1 MRIRV
6 GKNIF
11 FKLTVNRLNDEP
23 EDFTDARNVRLTIN
37 RKYSS
42 YQVSPPLTI
51 HDNIIEFEFVG
62 GGNATSGQYEI
73 HLYYE
78 KLNEASVTGIDKFY
92 LDFCNAFILV
102 DLTCKEDAGF
112 ESESPSINLR
122 GVIERNRDGK
132 DGVTPRIDPE
142 TKHWMIGI
150 EDTGIVAEGKDGLTP
165 FIGENGNWWIGD
177 VDTGKPS
184 RGKAFEYS
192 DFTEE
197 QIEELQEPARAMIE
211 ALDTLDKAVT
221 ANEKLRI
228 ENEVTRVSS
237 ENDREESENL
247 RREAENTRASNE
259 ETRETAETGRASA
272 EDNRVKAEQSRV
284 EAENNRVKAEN
295 TRVEKENERQT
306 AENTRD
312 TNEQSRKE
320 AETNRVTA
328 EEGRVTEFNRLKSES
343 ETATLNATT
352 QANYAKEQGDNVAG
366 TVNEIRTA
374 HSSLL
379 TRVNDYMYDMS
390 GLLGKLAYRDGVG
403 TDEKNI
409 QGDGYFNLNG
419 ILVQAS
425 GSGFVYQKSE
435 VDPSKIYHI
444 KQSNGIYSSVSIL
457 VLFDENDEII
467 QIIPYD
473 YPTVYFDKYF
483 IFKGVKS
490 IGVSFIKSQ
499 IDNPK
504 FVRFE
509 SFDIQDLTTVLNTQQ
524 GNRALYVAAGA
535 VYNQNTGFYELNGLT
550 DITEEQMKVIYVQT
564 HVMDKLQSF
573 RGVFAGTKF
582 RTNLGFNRSTMQT
595 NSRQF
600 QFYDSFRENRSLE
613 VLRISYKD
621 IDASRSVIV
630 EHLGYAFYFCV
641 KLRKIIGIIRLD
653 KSSGVTSAFDQCL
666 ELQDVKLYGL
676 LTNIS
681 FAYSPLISIESLQYL
696 ITNAAN
702 ASPITVTV
710 HADVYAKIQDEG
722 QVDWHALI
730 ETAAA
735 KQITFA
741 TA

>member
-102 DLTCKEDAGF
+102 DLTCKEDTGF
-112 ESESPSINLR
+112 ESESPSINLK

-142 TKHWMIGI
+142 TKRWMIGI

-165 FIGENGNWWIGD
+165 SIGENGNWWIGD

-197 QIEELQEPARAMIE
+197 EIYELQEPARAMIE
-211 ALDTLDKAVT
+211 GLDTLDKAVT

-228 ENEVTRVSS
+228 ENETARVSS
-237 ENDREESENL
+237 ENSRKESENL

-259 ETRETAETGRASA
+259 EARETAETGRASA

-295 TRVEKENERQT
+295 TRVEKENNRQK
-306 AENTRD
+306 AESTRD

-320 AETNRVTA
+320 AETNRVKA

-343 ETATLNATT
+343 ETATQNATE

-366 TVNEIRTA
+366 TVNEIKTA
-374 HSSLL
+374 QDEL
-379 TRVNDYMYDMS
+379 T
-390 GLLGKLAYRDGVG
+390 
-403 TDEKNI
+403 T
-409 QGDGYFNLNG
+409 
-419 ILVQAS
+419 
-425 GSGFVYQKSE
+425 
-435 VDPSKIYHI
+435 
-444 KQSNGIYSSVSIL
+444 SI
-457 VLFDENDEII
+457 N
-467 QIIPYD
+467 
-473 YPTVYFDKYF
+473 
-483 IFKGVKS
+483 
-490 IGVSFIKSQ
+490 
-499 IDNPK
+499 N
-504 FVRFE
+504 
-509 SFDIQDLTTVLNTQQ
+509 LTTVLNTQQ

-535 VYNQNTGFYELNGLT
+535 VYNEKTGFYELNGLT

-564 HVMDKLQSF
+564 HHVTRQTSF
-573 RGVFAGTKF
+573 AASLANTNSIRTNYPLEVFGGYRHIDVHAMFAGCV
-582 RTNLGFNRSTMQT
+582 
-595 NSRQF
+595 
-600 QFYDSFRENRSLE
+600 SLE
-613 VLRISYKD
+613 VAALGINVNRIVYPS
-621 IDASRSVIV
+621 SV
-630 EHLGYAFYFCV
+630 HYLFQNCK
-641 KLRKIIGIIRLD
+641 KLKEVICIIRMDYANFSEKYEKMFYQCFALV
-653 KSSGVTSAFDQCL
+653 SVRLRGVKYD
-666 ELQDVKLYGL
+666 
-676 LTNIS
+676 IS
-681 FAYSPLISIESLQYL
+681 FSDSPLISLESLQFM

-702 ASPITVTV
+702 TSPIIVTV
-710 HADVYAKIQDEG
+710 HADVYAKIQDESNA
-722 QVDWHALI
+722 DWHALI
-730 ETAAA
+730 EAATA

>member
-42 YQVSPPLTI
+42 YQVSPHLTI

-112 ESESPSINLR
+112 KSESPSINLK
-122 GVIERNRDGK
+122 GIIERNRDGK

-165 FIGENGNWWIGD
+165 SIGENGNWWIGD

-197 QIEELQEPARAMIE
+197 EIHELQEPARAMIE

-221 ANEKLRI
+221 ANEQQRI
-228 ENEVTRVSS
+228 YNEVTRGSN
-237 ENDREESENL
+237 EDARKQSENL
-247 RREAENTRASNE
+247 RREAENTRVSNE
-259 ETRETAETGRASA
+259 EARKKAETGRASA

-284 EAENNRVKAEN
+284 ETENNRVTAE
-295 TRVEKENERQT
+295 TLRVEKENERQT

-320 AETNRVTA
+320 AETNRVKA

-343 ETATLNATT
+343 ETATLNATN
-352 QANYAKEQGDNVAG
+352 QADYAKQQGNNVAG
-366 TVNEIRTA
+366 TVNEIKTA
-374 HSSLL
+374 QSGLL
-379 TRVNDYMYDMS
+379 SRVNDYMYDMS
-390 GLLGKLAYRDGVG
+390 GLLGKLAYKGMFHSLLDQFTLEGYYDVNGELREGGEAISTPKMDIIDGAVYHLELLATYSYIYPVNLYDNNG
-403 TDEKNI
+403 KLLYNSINTQCQVEKDYI
-409 QGDGYFNLNG
+409 FAGASKISLT
-419 ILVQAS
+419 IRKSQAS
-425 GSGFVYQKSE
+425 ISTVGYYDLQ
-435 VDPSKIYHI
+435 DT
-444 KQSNGIYSSVSIL
+444 SI
-457 VLFDENDEII
+457 E
-467 QIIPYD
+467 
-473 YPTVYFDKYF
+473 
-483 IFKGVKS
+483 
-490 IGVSFIKSQ
+490 
-499 IDNPK
+499 
-504 FVRFE
+504 
-509 SFDIQDLTTVLNTQQ
+509 

-550 DITEEQMKVIYVQT
+550 DITEEQMREIYVQT
-564 HVMDKLQSF
+564 NP
-573 RGVFAGTKF
+573 TKRVTDLCSVLNASSI
-582 RTNLGFNRSTMQT
+582 RTNFPFLNRGGYENIDCYAAFANCT
-595 NSRQF
+595 NLEVVAFGARDSNNFFPSRIIYAF
-600 QFYDSFRENRSLE
+600 INCIKLREIKSVLNVTSLE
-613 VLRISYKD
+613 SYNNKFLNTFSACRALEKILILNLKD
-621 IDASRSVIV
+621 
-630 EHLGYAFYFCV
+630 
-641 KLRKIIGIIRLD
+641 
-653 KSSGVTSAFDQCL
+653 
-666 ELQDVKLYGL
+666 
-676 LTNIS
+676 NIS
-681 FAYSPLISIESLQYL
+681 FSDSPLLSLGSLQYL

-702 ASPITVTV
+702 TSPITVTV
-710 HADVYAKIQDEG
+710 HADVYAKIQDET
-722 QVDWHALI
+722 QTEWHALI

>member
-102 DLTCKEDAGF
+102 DLTCKEDTGF
-112 ESESPSINLR
+112 ESESPSINLK

-142 TKHWMIGI
+142 TKRWMIGI

-165 FIGENGNWWIGD
+165 SIGENGNWWIGD

-197 QIEELQEPARAMIE
+197 EIYELQEPARAMIE
-211 ALDTLDKAVT
+211 GLDTLDKAVT

-228 ENEVTRVSS
+228 ENETARVSS
-237 ENDREESENL
+237 ENSRKESENL

-259 ETRETAETGRASA
+259 EARETAETGRASA

-295 TRVEKENERQT
+295 TRVEKENNRQK
-306 AENTRD
+306 AESTRD

-320 AETNRVTA
+320 AETNRVKA

-343 ETATLNATT
+343 ETATQNATE

-366 TVNEIRTA
+366 TVNEIKTA
-374 HSSLL
+374 QDEL
-379 TRVNDYMYDMS
+379 T
-390 GLLGKLAYRDGVG
+390 
-403 TDEKNI
+403 T
-409 QGDGYFNLNG
+409 
-419 ILVQAS
+419 
-425 GSGFVYQKSE
+425 
-435 VDPSKIYHI
+435 
-444 KQSNGIYSSVSIL
+444 SI
-457 VLFDENDEII
+457 N
-467 QIIPYD
+467 
-473 YPTVYFDKYF
+473 
-483 IFKGVKS
+483 
-490 IGVSFIKSQ
+490 
-499 IDNPK
+499 N
-504 FVRFE
+504 
-509 SFDIQDLTTVLNTQQ
+509 LTTVLNTQQ

-535 VYNQNTGFYELNGLT
+535 VYNEKTGFYELNGLT
-550 DITEEQMKVIYVQT
+550 DITEEQMRTIYIQT
-564 HVMDKLQSF
+564 HHVTRQTSF
-573 RGVFAGTKF
+573 AASLANTNSI
-582 RTNLGFNRSTMQT
+582 RTN
-595 NSRQF
+595 
-600 QFYDSFRENRSLE
+600 YSLE
-613 VLRISYKD
+613 VFGGYRH
-621 IDASRSVIV
+621 IDVHAMFAGCVSLEVAA
-630 EHLGYAFYFCV
+630 LGIDV
-641 KLRKIIGIIRLD
+641 NKIIYPSDTSYLFQNCKKLKKVIGIMRMD
-653 KSSGVTSAFDQCL
+653 YASSSEKYNNMFYQCFALVSVSLRGVKYDISFSNSPNISINSLQFLITSA
-666 ELQDVKLYGL
+666 
-676 LTNIS
+676 S
-681 FAYSPLISIESLQYL
+681 
-696 ITNAAN
+696 N

-710 HADVYAKIQDEG
+710 HSDVYAKIQDESNA
-722 QVDWHALI
+722 DWHALI
-730 ETAAA
+730 EAATA

>member
-51 HDNIIEFEFVG
+51 RDNIIEFEFIG
-62 GGNATSGQYEI
+62 GGNATSGQYEV

-102 DLTCKEDAGF
+102 DLTCKEDTGF
-112 ESESPSINLR
+112 ESESPSINLK
-122 GVIERNRDGK
+122 GIIERNRDGK

-165 FIGENGNWWIGD
+165 SIGENGNWRIGD

-197 QIEELQEPARAMIE
+197 QIKELQEPARAMID

-221 ANEKLRI
+221 ANEQQRI
-228 ENEVTRVSS
+228 NNENARVTS
-237 ENDREESENL
+237 ENNRKESEIL
-247 RREAENTRASNE
+247 RKSAEDTRASNE
-259 ETRETAETGRASA
+259 EARETAETGRASA
-272 EDNRVKAEQSRV
+272 EDNRVKAEQSKV
-284 EAENNRVKAEN
+284 ESESNRVKAE
-295 TRVEKENERQT
+295 TLRVEKENERQT

-320 AETNRVTA
+320 AETNRVKA

-343 ETATLNATT
+343 ETATQNATE
-352 QANYAKEQGDNVAG
+352 QATYAKQQGDNVAG
-366 TVNEIRTA
+366 TVEEIKTA
-374 HSSLL
+374 QDEL
-379 TRVNDYMYDMS
+379 T
-390 GLLGKLAYRDGVG
+390 
-403 TDEKNI
+403 T
-409 QGDGYFNLNG
+409 
-419 ILVQAS
+419 
-425 GSGFVYQKSE
+425 
-435 VDPSKIYHI
+435 
-444 KQSNGIYSSVSIL
+444 SI
-457 VLFDENDEII
+457 N
-467 QIIPYD
+467 
-473 YPTVYFDKYF
+473 
-483 IFKGVKS
+483 
-490 IGVSFIKSQ
+490 
-499 IDNPK
+499 
-504 FVRFE
+504 
-509 SFDIQDLTTVLNTQQ
+509 DLTTVLNTQQ

-564 HVMDKLQSF
+564 NP
-573 RGVFAGTKF
+573 TKRVTDLCSVLNASSI
-582 RTNLGFNRSTMQT
+582 RTNFPFLNRGGYKNIDCYAAFANCT
-595 NSRQF
+595 NLEVVAFGARDGDNFFPSRIHYAF
-600 QFYDSFRENRSLE
+600 INCIKLREIKSILNVTSLE
-613 VLRISYKD
+613 SYNNKFLNTFSACRALEKILILNLKD
-621 IDASRSVIV
+621 
-630 EHLGYAFYFCV
+630 
-641 KLRKIIGIIRLD
+641 
-653 KSSGVTSAFDQCL
+653 
-666 ELQDVKLYGL
+666 
-676 LTNIS
+676 NIS
-681 FAYSPLISIESLQYL
+681 FSNSPLLSLESLQYL

-702 ASPITVTV
+702 TSPITVTV
-710 HADVYAKIQDEG
+710 HADVYDKIQDEG

>member
-102 DLTCKEDAGF
+102 DLTCKEDTGF
-112 ESESPSINLR
+112 ESESPSINLK

-142 TKHWMIGI
+142 TKRWMIGI

-165 FIGENGNWWIGD
+165 SIGENGNWWIGD

-197 QIEELQEPARAMIE
+197 EIYELQEPARAMIE
-211 ALDTLDKAVT
+211 GLDTLDKAVT

-228 ENEVTRVSS
+228 ENETARVSS
-237 ENDREESENL
+237 ENSRKESENL

-259 ETRETAETGRASA
+259 EARETAETGRASA

-295 TRVEKENERQT
+295 TRVEKENNRQK
-306 AENTRD
+306 AESTRD

-320 AETNRVTA
+320 AETNRVKA

-343 ETATLNATT
+343 ETATQNATE

-366 TVNEIRTA
+366 TVNEIKTA
-374 HSSLL
+374 QDEL
-379 TRVNDYMYDMS
+379 T
-390 GLLGKLAYRDGVG
+390 
-403 TDEKNI
+403 T
-409 QGDGYFNLNG
+409 
-419 ILVQAS
+419 
-425 GSGFVYQKSE
+425 
-435 VDPSKIYHI
+435 
-444 KQSNGIYSSVSIL
+444 SI
-457 VLFDENDEII
+457 N
-467 QIIPYD
+467 
-473 YPTVYFDKYF
+473 
-483 IFKGVKS
+483 
-490 IGVSFIKSQ
+490 
-499 IDNPK
+499 N
-504 FVRFE
+504 
-509 SFDIQDLTTVLNTQQ
+509 LTTVLNTQQ

-535 VYNQNTGFYELNGLT
+535 VYNEKTGFYELNGLT

-564 HVMDKLQSF
+564 HHVTRQTSF
-573 RGVFAGTKF
+573 AASLANTNSI
-582 RTNLGFNRSTMQT
+582 RTNYPLKVVGGY
-595 NSRQF
+595 RQINTHAMF
-600 QFYDSFRENRSLE
+600 SGCVSLE
-613 VLRISYKD
+613 VAALG
-621 IDASRSVIV
+621 IDVN
-630 EHLGYAFYFCV
+630 
-641 KLRKIIGIIRLD
+641 KIIYPSDTSYLFQNCKKLKKVIGIMRMDYASSSEKYNNMFYQCFALVSVRLR
-653 KSSGVTSAFDQCL
+653 GVKYDISFSNSPNISINSLQFLITSA
-666 ELQDVKLYGL
+666 
-676 LTNIS
+676 S
-681 FAYSPLISIESLQYL
+681 
-696 ITNAAN
+696 N

-710 HADVYAKIQDEG
+710 HSDVYAKIQDESNA
-722 QVDWHALI
+722 DWHALI
-730 ETAAA
+730 EAATA

>member
-11 FKLTVNRLNDEP
+11 FKITVNRLNDEP

-102 DLTCKEDAGF
+102 DLTCKEDTGF
-112 ESESPSINLR
+112 ESESPSINLK

-142 TKHWMIGI
+142 TKRWMIGI

-165 FIGENGNWWIGD
+165 SIGENGNWWIGD

-197 QIEELQEPARAMIE
+197 EIYELQEPARAMIE
-211 ALDTLDKAVT
+211 GLDTLDKAVT

-228 ENEVTRVSS
+228 ENETARVSS
-237 ENDREESENL
+237 ENSRKESENL

-259 ETRETAETGRASA
+259 EARETAETGRASA

-295 TRVEKENERQT
+295 TRVEKENNRQK
-306 AENTRD
+306 AESTRD

-320 AETNRVTA
+320 AETNRVKA

-343 ETATLNATT
+343 ETATQNATE

-366 TVNEIRTA
+366 TVNEIKTA
-374 HSSLL
+374 QDEL
-379 TRVNDYMYDMS
+379 T
-390 GLLGKLAYRDGVG
+390 
-403 TDEKNI
+403 T
-409 QGDGYFNLNG
+409 
-419 ILVQAS
+419 
-425 GSGFVYQKSE
+425 
-435 VDPSKIYHI
+435 
-444 KQSNGIYSSVSIL
+444 SI
-457 VLFDENDEII
+457 N
-467 QIIPYD
+467 
-473 YPTVYFDKYF
+473 
-483 IFKGVKS
+483 
-490 IGVSFIKSQ
+490 
-499 IDNPK
+499 N
-504 FVRFE
+504 
-509 SFDIQDLTTVLNTQQ
+509 LTTVLNTQQ

-535 VYNQNTGFYELNGLT
+535 VYNEKTGFYELNGLT
-550 DITEEQMKVIYVQT
+550 DITEEQMRTIYIQT
-564 HVMDKLQSF
+564 HHVTRQTSF
-573 RGVFAGTKF
+573 AASLANTNSIRTNYPLEVFGGYRHIDVHAMFAGCV
-582 RTNLGFNRSTMQT
+582 
-595 NSRQF
+595 
-600 QFYDSFRENRSLE
+600 SLE
-613 VLRISYKD
+613 VAALGINVNRIVYPS
-621 IDASRSVIV
+621 SV
-630 EHLGYAFYFCV
+630 HYLFQNCK
-641 KLRKIIGIIRLD
+641 KLKEVICIIRMDYANFSEKYEKMFYQCFALV
-653 KSSGVTSAFDQCL
+653 SVRLRGVKYD
-666 ELQDVKLYGL
+666 
-676 LTNIS
+676 IS
-681 FAYSPLISIESLQYL
+681 FSDSPLISLESLQFM

-702 ASPITVTV
+702 TSPIIVTV
-710 HADVYAKIQDEG
+710 HADVYAKIQDESNA
-722 QVDWHALI
+722 DWHALI
-730 ETAAA
+730 EAATA

>member
-11 FKLTVNRLNDEP
+11 FKITVNRLNDEP

-62 GGNATSGQYEI
+62 GGNATSGQYEV

-78 KLNEASVTGIDKFY
+78 KLNEASVTGVDKFY

-132 DGVTPRIDPE
+132 DGVTPRIDTE

-211 ALDTLDKAVT
+211 ALDTLDKAVK

-228 ENEVTRVSS
+228 DNEVTRVSS

-259 ETRETAETGRASA
+259 EARETAETGRASA

-284 EAENNRVKAEN
+284 EAESSRVKAEN

-320 AETNRVTA
+320 SETNRVKA
-328 EEGRVTEFNRLKSES
+328 EEGRVTEFNRLKAES
-343 ETATLNATT
+343 ETATSNATE
-352 QANYAKEQGDNVAG
+352 QANYAKQQGDNVAG
-366 TVNEIRTA
+366 TVNEIKTA

-390 GLLGKLAYRDGVG
+390 GLLGKLAVRDGAG
-403 TDEKNI
+403 TDLKNLL
-409 QGDGYFNLNG
+409 QGHVFNING
-419 ILVQAS
+419 ELVGNQ
-425 GSGFVYQKSE
+425 GFYQYINIE
-435 VDPSKIYHI
+435 DTKIYYL
-444 KQSNGIYSSVSIL
+444 KLLDSGLANYEL
-457 VLFDENDEII
+457 CLFDHNDKLIKSI
-467 QIIPYD
+467 GD
-473 YPTVYFDKYF
+473 PTNGYF
-483 IFKGVKS
+483 IFVGVAK
-490 IGVSFIKSQ
+490 IGVCSGIESLANAMIIK
-499 IDNPK
+499 
-504 FVRFE
+504 

-550 DITEEQMKVIYVQT
+550 NITEEQMKDIYVKTNPAAQCG
-564 HVMDKLQSF
+564 VNLA
-573 RGVFAGTKF
+573 GVFSNLYI
-582 RTNLGFNRSTMQT
+582 RTNIPLNISGGYLNINAQAAFSGSNCEVISLSKLGS
-595 NSRQF
+595 SGL
-600 QFYDSFRENRSLE
+600 FYPSKVSYMFRN
-613 VLRISYKD
+613 
-621 IDASRSVIV
+621 
-630 EHLGYAFYFCV
+630 CT
-641 KLRKIIGIIRLD
+641 KLKTIIGIIRMDYIQNNESYNFMFANCPTL
-653 KSSGVTSAFDQCL
+653 VTVNL
-666 ELQDVKLYGL
+666 HGVKLNLSLESCPL
-676 LTNIS
+676 L
-681 FAYSPLISIESLQYL
+681 SLQSLSFL
-696 ITNAAN
+696 ITNSYNTSAIT
-702 ASPITVTV
+702 ITVHT
-710 HADVYAKIQDEG
+710 DVYTKIQDESNT
-722 QVDWHALI
+722 DWHALI

>member
-312 TNEQSRKE
+312 TNEQS
-320 AETNRVTA
+320 
-328 EEGRVTEFNRLKSES
+328 
-343 ETATLNATT
+343 
-352 QANYAKEQGDNVAG
+352 
-366 TVNEIRTA
+366 
-374 HSSLL
+374 
-379 TRVNDYMYDMS
+379 
-390 GLLGKLAYRDGVG
+390 
-403 TDEKNI
+403 
-409 QGDGYFNLNG
+409 
-419 ILVQAS
+419 
-425 GSGFVYQKSE
+425 
-435 VDPSKIYHI
+435 
-444 KQSNGIYSSVSIL
+444 
-457 VLFDENDEII
+457 
-467 QIIPYD
+467 
-473 YPTVYFDKYF
+473 
-483 IFKGVKS
+483 
-490 IGVSFIKSQ
+490 
-499 IDNPK
+499 
-504 FVRFE
+504 
-509 SFDIQDLTTVLNTQQ
+509 
-524 GNRALYVAAGA
+524 
-535 VYNQNTGFYELNGLT
+535 
-550 DITEEQMKVIYVQT
+550 
-564 HVMDKLQSF
+564 
-573 RGVFAGTKF
+573 
-582 RTNLGFNRSTMQT
+582 
-595 NSRQF
+595 
-600 QFYDSFRENRSLE
+600 
-613 VLRISYKD
+613 
-621 IDASRSVIV
+621 
-630 EHLGYAFYFCV
+630 
-641 KLRKIIGIIRLD
+641 
-653 KSSGVTSAFDQCL
+653 
-666 ELQDVKLYGL
+666 
-676 LTNIS
+676 
-681 FAYSPLISIESLQYL
+681 
-696 ITNAAN
+696 
-702 ASPITVTV
+702 
-710 HADVYAKIQDEG
+710 
-722 QVDWHALI
+722 
-730 ETAAA
+730 
-735 KQITFA
+735 
-741 TA
+741 

>member
-62 GGNATSGQYEI
+62 GGNATSGQYEV

-102 DLTCKEDAGF
+102 DLTCKEDTGF
-112 ESESPSINLR
+112 ESESPSINLK
-122 GVIERNRDGK
+122 GIIERNRDGK

-165 FIGENGNWWIGD
+165 SIGENGNWWIGD

-197 QIEELQEPARAMIE
+197 EIHDLQEPARAMID

-221 ANEKLRI
+221 ANEQQRI
-228 ENEVTRVSS
+228 KNEVTRVSS
-237 ENDREESENL
+237 ENTRKESESL
-247 RREAENTRASNE
+247 RKSAEDTRASNE
-259 ETRETAETGRASA
+259 EARETAETGRASA
-272 EDNRVKAEQSRV
+272 EDNRVKAEQSRL

-328 EEGRVTEFNRLKSES
+328 EEGRVTEFNRLKAES
-343 ETATLNATT
+343 ETATSNATE
-352 QANYAKEQGDNVAG
+352 QANYAKQQGDNVAG
-366 TVNEIRTA
+366 TVEEIKTA
-374 HSSLL
+374 QDEL
-379 TRVNDYMYDMS
+379 T
-390 GLLGKLAYRDGVG
+390 
-403 TDEKNI
+403 T
-409 QGDGYFNLNG
+409 
-419 ILVQAS
+419 
-425 GSGFVYQKSE
+425 
-435 VDPSKIYHI
+435 
-444 KQSNGIYSSVSIL
+444 SI
-457 VLFDENDEII
+457 N
-467 QIIPYD
+467 
-473 YPTVYFDKYF
+473 
-483 IFKGVKS
+483 
-490 IGVSFIKSQ
+490 
-499 IDNPK
+499 
-504 FVRFE
+504 
-509 SFDIQDLTTVLNTQQ
+509 DLTTVLNTQQ

-535 VYNQNTGFYELNGLT
+535 VYNEQTGFYELNGLT
-550 DITEEQMKVIYVQT
+550 DITEEQMREIYVQT
-564 HVMDKLQSF
+564 NP
-573 RGVFAGTKF
+573 TKRVTDLCSVLNASSI
-582 RTNLGFNRSTMQT
+582 RTNFPFLNRGGYKNIDCYAAFANCT
-595 NSRQF
+595 NLEVVAFGARDGDNFFPSRIIYAF
-600 QFYDSFRENRSLE
+600 INCIKLREIKSVLNVTSLE
-613 VLRISYKD
+613 SYNNKFLNTFSACRALEKILILNLKD
-621 IDASRSVIV
+621 
-630 EHLGYAFYFCV
+630 
-641 KLRKIIGIIRLD
+641 
-653 KSSGVTSAFDQCL
+653 
-666 ELQDVKLYGL
+666 
-676 LTNIS
+676 NIS
-681 FAYSPLISIESLQYL
+681 FSNSPLLSLESLQYL

-702 ASPITVTV
+702 TSPITVTV
-710 HADVYAKIQDEG
+710 HADVYDKIQDEG

>member
-23 EDFTDARNVRLTIN
+23 EDFTDARNVKLTIN

-62 GGNATSGQYEI
+62 GGNATSGQYEV

-112 ESESPSINLR
+112 ESESPSINLK
-122 GVIERNRDGK
+122 GIIERNRDGK

-142 TKHWMIGI
+142 TKRWMIGI

-165 FIGENGNWWIGD
+165 SIGENGNWWIGD

-197 QIEELQEPARAMIE
+197 EIHELQEPARAMID

-221 ANEKLRI
+221 ANERQRI
-228 ENEVTRVSS
+228 NNENTRVSS
-237 ENDREESENL
+237 ENARKESENL

-259 ETRETAETGRASA
+259 EARETAETGRASA

-284 EAENNRVKAEN
+284 ETENNRVTAEN

-320 AETNRVTA
+320 AETNRVKA

-343 ETATLNATT
+343 ETATLNATA
-352 QANYAKEQGDNVAG
+352 QADYAKQQGDNVAG
-366 TVNEIRTA
+366 TVNEIKTA
-374 HSSLL
+374 QDEL
-379 TRVNDYMYDMS
+379 T
-390 GLLGKLAYRDGVG
+390 
-403 TDEKNI
+403 T
-409 QGDGYFNLNG
+409 
-419 ILVQAS
+419 
-425 GSGFVYQKSE
+425 
-435 VDPSKIYHI
+435 
-444 KQSNGIYSSVSIL
+444 SI
-457 VLFDENDEII
+457 N
-467 QIIPYD
+467 
-473 YPTVYFDKYF
+473 
-483 IFKGVKS
+483 
-490 IGVSFIKSQ
+490 
-499 IDNPK
+499 N
-504 FVRFE
+504 
-509 SFDIQDLTTVLNTQQ
+509 LTTVLNTQQ

-535 VYNQNTGFYELNGLT
+535 VYNEKTGFYELNGLT
-550 DITEEQMKVIYVQT
+550 DITEEEMRTIYLQT
-564 HVMDKLQSF
+564 HVMDKLSSYYNI
-573 RGVFAGTKF
+573 FARSTF
-582 RTNLGFNRSTMQT
+582 RTNLGFNMGITQT
-595 NSRQF
+595 NGRNV
-600 QFYDSFRENRSLE
+600 DFRESFFFNQKLE
-613 VLRISYKD
+613 VLRLSFGNNINETRMIRTSD
-621 IDASRSVIV
+621 MF
-630 EHLGYAFYFCV
+630 YAFHGCK
-641 KLRKIIGIIRLD
+641 KLKRIISPIYVYDI
-653 KSSGVTSAFDQCL
+653 KN
-666 ELQDVKLYGL
+666 KLYFDHTFSQCIL
-676 LTNIS
+676 LETALLYKLYASIS
-681 FAYSPLISIESLQYL
+681 FSDSPLLSLESLQYM

-702 ASPITVTV
+702 TSPITVTV
-710 HADVYAKIQDEG
+710 HADVYAKIQDES
-722 QVDWHALI
+722 QADWHALI
-730 ETAAA
+730 EAAAA

>member
-11 FKLTVNRLNDEP
+11 FKITVNRLNDEP
-23 EDFTDARNVRLTIN
+23 EDFTDARNVKLTIN

-62 GGNATSGQYEI
+62 GGNAISGQYEV

-102 DLTCKEDAGF
+102 DLTCKEDTGF
-112 ESESPSINLR
+112 ESESPSINLK
-122 GVIERNRDGK
+122 GIIERNRDGK
-132 DGVTPRIDPE
+132 DGVTP
-142 TKHWMIGI
+142 M
-150 EDTGIVAEGKDGLTP
+150 
-165 FIGENGNWWIGD
+165 IGENGNWWIGD

-197 QIEELQEPARAMIE
+197 QIKELQEPARAMID

-221 ANEKLRI
+221 ANEQQRI
-228 ENEVTRVSS
+228 NNENTRVSS
-237 ENDREESENL
+237 ENARKESENL

-259 ETRETAETGRASA
+259 EARETAETGRASA

-284 EAENNRVKAEN
+284 ESESNRVKAE
-295 TRVEKENERQT
+295 TLRVEKENERQT

-320 AETNRVTA
+320 AETNRVKA

-343 ETATLNATT
+343 ETATQNATE
-352 QANYAKEQGDNVAG
+352 QADYAKQQGDNVEG
-366 TVNEIRTA
+366 TVNEIKTA
-374 HSSLL
+374 Q
-379 TRVNDYMYDMS
+379 
-390 GLLGKLAYRDGVG
+390 
-403 TDEKNI
+403 DE
-409 QGDGYFNLNG
+409 
-419 ILVQAS
+419 
-425 GSGFVYQKSE
+425 
-435 VDPSKIYHI
+435 
-444 KQSNGIYSSVSIL
+444 
-457 VLFDENDEII
+457 
-467 QIIPYD
+467 
-473 YPTVYFDKYF
+473 
-483 IFKGVKS
+483 
-490 IGVSFIKSQ
+490 
-499 IDNPK
+499 
-504 FVRFE
+504 
-509 SFDIQDLTTVLNTQQ
+509 LTTSINNLTTILNTQQ

-582 RTNLGFNRSTMQT
+582 RTNLGFNRSAMQT
-595 NSRQF
+595 NGRQI

-621 IDASRSVIV
+621 TDRSRSVIV

-653 KSSGVTSAFDQCL
+653 ESIGVTSAFDQCL

-681 FAYSPLISIESLQYL
+681 FAYSPLISLESLQYL

-702 ASPITVTV
+702 TSLITVTV
-710 HADVYAKIQDEG
+710 HADVYAKIQDETNAE
-722 QVDWHALI
+722 WHALI

>member
-11 FKLTVNRLNDEP
+11 FKITVNRLNDEP

-62 GGNATSGQYEI
+62 GGNATSGQYEV

-78 KLNEASVTGIDKFY
+78 KLNEASVTGVDKFY

-112 ESESPSINLR
+112 ESESPSINLK
-122 GVIERNRDGK
+122 GIIERNRDGK
-132 DGVTPRIDPE
+132 DGVTPSIDPE
-142 TKHWMIGI
+142 TKRWMIGI
-150 EDTGIVAEGKDGLTP
+150 EDTGVVAEGKDGLTP

-197 QIEELQEPARAMIE
+197 QIKELQEPARAMID

-221 ANEKLRI
+221 ANEQQRI
-228 ENEVTRVSS
+228 NNENTRVSS
-237 ENDREESENL
+237 ENARKESENL

-259 ETRETAETGRASA
+259 EARETAETGRASA

-284 EAENNRVKAEN
+284 ETENNRVTAEN

-320 AETNRVTA
+320 AETNRVKA

-343 ETATLNATT
+343 ETATLNATA
-352 QANYAKEQGDNVAG
+352 QADYAKQQGDNVAG
-366 TVNEIRTA
+366 TVNEIKTA
-374 HSSLL
+374 QDEL
-379 TRVNDYMYDMS
+379 T
-390 GLLGKLAYRDGVG
+390 
-403 TDEKNI
+403 T
-409 QGDGYFNLNG
+409 
-419 ILVQAS
+419 
-425 GSGFVYQKSE
+425 
-435 VDPSKIYHI
+435 
-444 KQSNGIYSSVSIL
+444 SI
-457 VLFDENDEII
+457 N
-467 QIIPYD
+467 
-473 YPTVYFDKYF
+473 
-483 IFKGVKS
+483 
-490 IGVSFIKSQ
+490 
-499 IDNPK
+499 N
-504 FVRFE
+504 
-509 SFDIQDLTTVLNTQQ
+509 LTTVLNTQQ

-535 VYNQNTGFYELNGLT
+535 VYNKNTGFYELNGLT
-550 DITEEQMKVIYVQT
+550 DITEEEMRTIYLQT
-564 HVMDKLQSF
+564 HVMDKLSSYYNI
-573 RGVFAGTKF
+573 FASSTF
-582 RTNLGFNRSTMQT
+582 RTNLGFNIGITQT
-595 NSRQF
+595 NGRNV
-600 QFYDSFRENRSLE
+600 DFRESFFFNQKLE
-613 VLRISYKD
+613 VLRLSFGNNINETRMIRTSD
-621 IDASRSVIV
+621 MF
-630 EHLGYAFYFCV
+630 YAFHGCK
-641 KLRKIIGIIRLD
+641 KLKRIISPIYVYDI
-653 KSSGVTSAFDQCL
+653 KN
-666 ELQDVKLYGL
+666 KLYFDHTFSQCIL
-676 LTNIS
+676 LETALLYKLYASIS
-681 FAYSPLISIESLQYL
+681 FSDSPLLSLESLQYM

-702 ASPITVTV
+702 TSPITVTV
-710 HADVYAKIQDEG
+710 HADVYAKIQDES
-722 QVDWHALI
+722 QADWHALI
-730 ETAAA
+730 EAATA

>member
-11 FKLTVNRLNDEP
+11 FKITVNRLNDEP
-23 EDFTDARNVRLTIN
+23 EDFTDARNVKLTIN

-62 GGNATSGQYEI
+62 GGNATSGQYEV

-78 KLNEASVTGIDKFY
+78 KLNEASVTGVDKFY

-112 ESESPSINLR
+112 ESESPSINLK
-122 GVIERNRDGK
+122 GIIERNRDGK

-150 EDTGIVAEGKDGLTP
+150 EDTGIMAEGKDGLTP
-165 FIGENGNWWIGD
+165 SIGENGNWWIGD

-197 QIEELQEPARAMIE
+197 QIKELQEPARAMID

-221 ANEKLRI
+221 ANEQQRI
-228 ENEVTRVSS
+228 NNENTRVSS
-237 ENDREESENL
+237 ENARKESESL
-247 RREAENTRASNE
+247 RKSAEDTRASNE
-259 ETRETAETGRASA
+259 EARKKAETGRASA

-284 EAENNRVKAEN
+284 ESESNRVKAEN

-343 ETATLNATT
+343 ETATSNATT
-352 QANYAKEQGDNVAG
+352 QADYAKQQGDNVAG
-366 TVNEIRTA
+366 TVNEIKTA

-390 GLLGKLAYRDGVG
+390 GLLGKLAVRDGTG
-403 TDEKNI
+403 TDEKNT
-409 QGDGYFNLNG
+409 QGDGYFNSNG
-419 ILVQAS
+419 ILVQTS
-425 GSGFVYQKSE
+425 GAGFIYQKLEIDS
-435 VDPSKIYHI
+435 SKIYRI
-444 KQSNGIYSSVSIL
+444 RQMAGNYPIVSAL
-457 VLFDENDEII
+457 VLFDEHDEII
-467 QIIPYD
+467 SIVPYN
-473 YPTVYFDKYF
+473 YPSASSDKYLVF
-483 IFKGVKS
+483 AGVHS
-490 IGVSFIKSQ
+490 IGISFVGV
-499 IDNPK
+499 DNNS
-504 FVRFE
+504 RLE

-535 VYNQNTGFYELNGLT
+535 VYNRNTGFYELNGLT
-550 DITEEQMKVIYVQT
+550 DITEEEMKVIYVQT
-564 HVMDKLQSF
+564 NHMDYIENMND
-573 RGVFAGTKF
+573 VFSNLNF
-582 RTNLGFNRSTMQT
+582 RTNLGFKQIRRANNRTF
-595 NSRQF
+595 NLKNA
-600 QFYDSFRENRSLE
+600 FRENANLE
-613 VLRISYKD
+613 VLK
-621 IDASRSVIV
+621 
-630 EHLGYAFYFCV
+630 LGDSTNDNWVMKCSDMQDFVAYV
-641 KLRKIIGIIRLD
+641 
-653 KSSGVTSAFDQCL
+653 VTL
-666 ELQDVKLYGL
+666 K
-676 LTNIS
+676 
-681 FAYSPLISIESLQYL
+681 
-696 ITNAAN
+696 
-702 ASPITVTV
+702 
-710 HADVYAKIQDEG
+710 K
-722 QVDWHALI
+722 
-730 ETAAA
+730 
-735 KQITFA
+735 
-741 TA
+741 

>member
-11 FKLTVNRLNDEP
+11 FKITVNRLNDEP

-62 GGNATSGQYEI
+62 GGNATSGQYEV

-78 KLNEASVTGIDKFY
+78 KLNEASVTGVDKFY

-112 ESESPSINLR
+112 ESESPSINLK
-122 GVIERNRDGK
+122 GIIERNRDGK

-165 FIGENGNWWIGD
+165 SIGENGNWWIGD

-197 QIEELQEPARAMIE
+197 QIKELQEPARAMID

-221 ANEKLRI
+221 ANEQQRI
-228 ENEVTRVSS
+228 NNENTRVSS
-237 ENDREESENL
+237 ENARKESENL
-247 RREAENTRASNE
+247 RREAENT
-259 ETRETAETGRASA
+259 RASA

-284 EAENNRVKAEN
+284 ETENNRVTAEN

-306 AENTRD
+306 AENTRN

-320 AETNRVTA
+320 AETNRVKA

-343 ETATLNATT
+343 ETATQNATN
-352 QANYAKEQGDNVAG
+352 QADYAKQQGDNVAG
-366 TVNEIRTA
+366 TVNEIKTA
-374 HSSLL
+374 QDEL
-379 TRVNDYMYDMS
+379 T
-390 GLLGKLAYRDGVG
+390 
-403 TDEKNI
+403 T
-409 QGDGYFNLNG
+409 
-419 ILVQAS
+419 
-425 GSGFVYQKSE
+425 
-435 VDPSKIYHI
+435 
-444 KQSNGIYSSVSIL
+444 SI
-457 VLFDENDEII
+457 N
-467 QIIPYD
+467 
-473 YPTVYFDKYF
+473 
-483 IFKGVKS
+483 
-490 IGVSFIKSQ
+490 
-499 IDNPK
+499 N
-504 FVRFE
+504 
-509 SFDIQDLTTVLNTQQ
+509 LTTVLNTQQ

-535 VYNQNTGFYELNGLT
+535 VYNEKTGFYELNGLT
-550 DITEEQMKVIYVQT
+550 DITEEEMRTIYLQT
-564 HVMDKLQSF
+564 HVMDKLSSYYNI
-573 RGVFAGTKF
+573 FASSTF
-582 RTNLGFNRSTMQT
+582 RTNLGFNIGITQT
-595 NSRQF
+595 NGRNV
-600 QFYDSFRENRSLE
+600 DFRESFFFNQKLE
-613 VLRISYKD
+613 VLRLSFGNNINETRMIRTSD
-621 IDASRSVIV
+621 MF
-630 EHLGYAFYFCV
+630 YAFHGCK
-641 KLRKIIGIIRLD
+641 KLKRIISPIYVYDI
-653 KSSGVTSAFDQCL
+653 KN
-666 ELQDVKLYGL
+666 KLYFDHTFSQCIL
-676 LTNIS
+676 LETALLYKLYASIS
-681 FAYSPLISIESLQYL
+681 FSDSPLLSLESLQYM

-702 ASPITVTV
+702 TSPITVTV
-710 HADVYAKIQDEG
+710 HADVYAKIQDES
-722 QVDWHALI
+722 QADWHALI
-730 ETAAA
+730 EAATA

>member
-11 FKLTVNRLNDEP
+11 FKITVNRLNDEP

-78 KLNEASVTGIDKFY
+78 KLNEASVTGVDKFY

-102 DLTCKEDAGF
+102 DLTCKEDTGF
-112 ESESPSINLR
+112 ESESPSINLK
-122 GVIERNRDGK
+122 GIIERNRDGK
-132 DGVTPRIDPE
+132 DGVTPSIDPE
-142 TKHWMIGI
+142 TKRWMIGI

-165 FIGENGNWWIGD
+165 SIGENGNWWIGD

-197 QIEELQEPARAMIE
+197 EIHELQEPARAMID

-221 ANEKLRI
+221 ANEQQRI
-228 ENEVTRVSS
+228 KNEVTRVSS

-259 ETRETAETGRASA
+259 EARETAETGRASA

-366 TVNEIRTA
+366 TVEEIKTA
-374 HSSLL
+374 QDEL
-379 TRVNDYMYDMS
+379 T
-390 GLLGKLAYRDGVG
+390 
-403 TDEKNI
+403 T
-409 QGDGYFNLNG
+409 
-419 ILVQAS
+419 
-425 GSGFVYQKSE
+425 
-435 VDPSKIYHI
+435 
-444 KQSNGIYSSVSIL
+444 SI
-457 VLFDENDEII
+457 N
-467 QIIPYD
+467 
-473 YPTVYFDKYF
+473 
-483 IFKGVKS
+483 
-490 IGVSFIKSQ
+490 
-499 IDNPK
+499 
-504 FVRFE
+504 
-509 SFDIQDLTTVLNTQQ
+509 DLTTVLNTQQ

-535 VYNQNTGFYELNGLT
+535 VYNEQTGFYELNGLT
-550 DITEEQMKVIYVQT
+550 DITEEEMKTIYLQT
-564 HVMDKLQSF
+564 HVMDKLSSYYNI
-573 RGVFAGTKF
+573 FASSTF
-582 RTNLGFNRSTMQT
+582 RTNLGFNMGITQT
-595 NSRQF
+595 NGRIV
-600 QFYDSFRENRSLE
+600 SFRESFFFNQKLE
-613 VLRISYKD
+613 VLRLSFGNNINETRMIRTD
-621 IDASRSVIV
+621 DMF
-630 EHLGYAFYFCV
+630 YAFHGCK
-641 KLRKIIGIIRLD
+641 KLKRIINQIYVYSIKD
-653 KSSGVTSAFDQCL
+653 KSYFDHTFSQCILLETALLYKLSAS
-666 ELQDVKLYGL
+666 
-676 LTNIS
+676 IS
-681 FAYSPLISIESLQYL
+681 FPDSPLLSLESLQYM
-696 ITNAAN
+696 ITNAATT
-702 ASPITVTV
+702 SPITVTV
-710 HADVYAKIQDEG
+710 HADVYAKIQDES
-722 QVDWHALI
+722 QADWHALI
-730 ETAAA
+730 EAATA

>member
-62 GGNATSGQYEI
+62 GGNATSGQYEV

-102 DLTCKEDAGF
+102 DLTCKEDTGF
-112 ESESPSINLR
+112 ESESPSINLK
-122 GVIERNRDGK
+122 GIIERNRDGK
-132 DGVTPRIDPE
+132 DGVTPSIDPE
-142 TKHWMIGI
+142 TKRWMIGI
-150 EDTGIVAEGKDGLTP
+150 EDTGVVAEGKDGLTP

-197 QIEELQEPARAMIE
+197 EIHELQEPARAMID

-221 ANEKLRI
+221 ANEQQRI
-228 ENEVTRVSS
+228 NNENTRVSS
-237 ENDREESENL
+237 ENTRKESESL
-247 RREAENTRASNE
+247 RKSAEDTRASNE
-259 ETRETAETGRASA
+259 EARETAETGRASA

-284 EAENNRVKAEN
+284 ETESNRVKAE
-295 TRVEKENERQT
+295 TLRVEKENERQT

-320 AETNRVTA
+320 AETNRVKA

-343 ETATLNATT
+343 ETATQNATE
-352 QANYAKEQGDNVAG
+352 QADYAKQQGDNVAG
-366 TVNEIRTA
+366 TVNEIKTA
-374 HSSLL
+374 Q
-379 TRVNDYMYDMS
+379 
-390 GLLGKLAYRDGVG
+390 
-403 TDEKNI
+403 DE
-409 QGDGYFNLNG
+409 
-419 ILVQAS
+419 
-425 GSGFVYQKSE
+425 
-435 VDPSKIYHI
+435 
-444 KQSNGIYSSVSIL
+444 
-457 VLFDENDEII
+457 
-467 QIIPYD
+467 
-473 YPTVYFDKYF
+473 
-483 IFKGVKS
+483 
-490 IGVSFIKSQ
+490 
-499 IDNPK
+499 
-504 FVRFE
+504 
-509 SFDIQDLTTVLNTQQ
+509 LTTSINNLTTILNTQQ

-550 DITEEQMKVIYVQT
+550 DITEEQMREIYVQT
-564 HVMDKLQSF
+564 NP
-573 RGVFAGTKF
+573 TKRVADLCSVLNASSI
-582 RTNLGFNRSTMQT
+582 RTNFPFLNRGGYKNIDCYAAFANCT
-595 NSRQF
+595 NLEVVAFGARDGDNFFPSRIIYAF
-600 QFYDSFRENRSLE
+600 INCIKLREIKSVLNVTSLE
-613 VLRISYKD
+613 SYNNKFLNTFS
-621 IDASRSVIV
+621 ACRAL
-630 EHLGYAFYFCV
+630 E
-641 KLRKIIGIIRLD
+641 KILILNL
-653 KSSGVTSAFDQCL
+653 KN
-666 ELQDVKLYGL
+666 
-676 LTNIS
+676 NIS
-681 FAYSPLISIESLQYL
+681 FPDSPLLSLESLQYL

-702 ASPITVTV
+702 TSPITVTV
-710 HADVYAKIQDEG
+710 HAGVYAKIQDETNAE
-722 QVDWHALI
+722 WHALI

>member
-11 FKLTVNRLNDEP
+11 FKITVNRLNDEP
-23 EDFTDARNVRLTIN
+23 EDFTDARNVKLTIN

-62 GGNATSGQYEI
+62 GGNATSGQYEV

-102 DLTCKEDAGF
+102 DLTCKEDTGF
-112 ESESPSINLR
+112 ESESPSINLK
-122 GVIERNRDGK
+122 GIIERNRDGK
-132 DGVTPRIDPE
+132 DGVTPSIDPE
-142 TKHWMIGI
+142 TKRWMIGI
-150 EDTGIVAEGKDGLTP
+150 EDTGVVAEGKDGLTP

-197 QIEELQEPARAMIE
+197 QIKELQEPARAMID

-221 ANEKLRI
+221 ANEQQRI
-228 ENEVTRVSS
+228 NNENARVTS
-237 ENDREESENL
+237 ENNRKESESL
-247 RREAENTRASNE
+247 RKSAEDTRASNE
-259 ETRETAETGRASA
+259 EARETAETGRASA
-272 EDNRVKAEQSRV
+272 EVNRVKAEQSR
-284 EAENNRVKAEN
+284 ESSESNRAKAE
-295 TRVEKENERQT
+295 TLRAEKEIERQT
-306 AENTRD
+306 AEDTRN

-320 AETNRVTA
+320 AETNRVKA

-343 ETATLNATT
+343 ETATLNATE

-366 TVNEIRTA
+366 TV
-374 HSSLL
+374 
-379 TRVNDYMYDMS
+379 
-390 GLLGKLAYRDGVG
+390 
-403 TDEKNI
+403 
-409 QGDGYFNLNG
+409 
-419 ILVQAS
+419 
-425 GSGFVYQKSE
+425 
-435 VDPSKIYHI
+435 
-444 KQSNGIYSSVSIL
+444 
-457 VLFDENDEII
+457 DEIKTA
-467 QIIPYD
+467 QD
-473 YPTVYFDKYF
+473 ELTT
-483 IFKGVKS
+483 S
-490 IGVSFIKSQ
+490 I
-499 IDNPK
+499 NN
-504 FVRFE
+504 
-509 SFDIQDLTTVLNTQQ
+509 LTTVLNTQQ

-550 DITEEQMKVIYVQT
+550 DITEEQMREIYVQT
-564 HVMDKLQSF
+564 NHMDYIENM
-573 RGVFAGTKF
+573 RDVFSGLTF
-582 RTNLGFNRSTMQT
+582 RTNLGFKQTRRIYNRTF
-595 NSRQF
+595 NLKNA
-600 QFYDSFRENRSLE
+600 FRENKNLE
-613 VLRISYKD
+613 VLK
-621 IDASRSVIV
+621 
-630 EHLGYAFYFCV
+630 LGNSTNDNWVV
-641 KLRKIIGIIRLD
+641 KCSDVQDFVYYCSNLKKIIGYIECPVVVNFLYTPLLEEIRF
-653 KSSGVTSAFDQCL
+653 K
-666 ELQDVKLYGL
+666 
-676 LTNIS
+676 NIVRN
-681 FAYSPLISIESLQYL
+681 FGIKDSPLISIESLQYL

-702 ASPITVTV
+702 TSPITVTV

>member
-23 EDFTDARNVRLTIN
+23 EDFTDARNVKLTIN

-102 DLTCKEDAGF
+102 DLTCKEDTGF
-112 ESESPSINLR
+112 ESESPSINLK
-122 GVIERNRDGK
+122 GIIERNRDGK

-165 FIGENGNWWIGD
+165 SIGENGNWWIGD

-197 QIEELQEPARAMIE
+197 QIKELQEPARAMID

-221 ANEKLRI
+221 ANEQQRI
-228 ENEVTRVSS
+228 NNENTRVSS
-237 ENDREESENL
+237 ENARKESENL

-259 ETRETAETGRASA
+259 EARETAETGRASA

-284 EAENNRVKAEN
+284 ETENNRVTAEN

-320 AETNRVTA
+320 AETNRVKA

-366 TVNEIRTA
+366 TVNEIKTA
-374 HSSLL
+374 QSSLL

-390 GLLGKLAYRDGVG
+390 GLLGKLAYKGMFHSLSDQF
-403 TDEKNI
+403 T
-409 QGDGYFNLNG
+409 LNG
-419 ILVQAS
+419 YYNENGEFIAVIGGNIIS
-425 GSGFVYQKSE
+425 TPKMNIISDV
-435 VDPSKIYHI
+435 IYHL
-444 KQSNGIYSSVSIL
+444 IYLATANNVYAL
-457 VLFDENDEII
+457 NLYDENDKLIYNSINNQRQVEK
-467 QIIPYD
+467 D
-473 YPTVYFDKYF
+473 Y
-483 IFKGVKS
+483 IFV
-490 IGVSFIKSQ
+490 GVSKISLSIRKPEAQ
-499 IDNPK
+499 ITPVGYYDL
-504 FVRFE
+504 
-509 SFDIQDLTTVLNTQQ
+509 QDPSIE

-550 DITEEQMKVIYVQT
+550 DITEEEMKTIYLQT
-564 HVMDKLQSF
+564 HVMDKLSSYYNI
-573 RGVFAGTKF
+573 FASSTF
-582 RTNLGFNRSTMQT
+582 RTNLGFNMGITQT
-595 NSRQF
+595 NGRIV
-600 QFYDSFRENRSLE
+600 SFRESFFYNQNLE
-613 VLRISYKD
+613 VLRLSFGNNINETRMIRTGD
-621 IDASRSVIV
+621 MF
-630 EHLGYAFYFCV
+630 YAFHGCK
-641 KLRKIIGIIRLD
+641 KLKRIINQIYVYSIKD
-653 KSSGVTSAFDQCL
+653 KSYFDHTFSQCILLETALLYKLSAS
-666 ELQDVKLYGL
+666 
-676 LTNIS
+676 IS
-681 FAYSPLISIESLQYL
+681 FPDSPLLSLESLQYL

-702 ASPITVTV
+702 TSAITVTV